1 MIPCLGAPTKQLLV
15 TILVPL
21 LSSESPP
28 HFIASLLN
36 SVCEEG
42 RGSRIFA
49 WALRRGKK
57 RSGRRNL
64 I

>member
-49 WALRRGKK
+49 VHGP
-57 RSGRRNL
+57 
-64 I
+64 